1 MRIRF
6 FSKFEFFKTF
16 KISIFGKIENFDHLN
31 YKIPIK
37 DVQCQ
42 TSYAMLGTFRRP
54 SSAGEEQQQTK
65 KLKKLN
71 FVAS

>member
-16 KISIFGKIENFDHLN
+16 KISIFGKIENFDHPN

-37 DVQCQ
+37 DVP
-42 TSYAMLGTFRRP
+42 M
-54 SSAGEEQQQTK
+54 
-65 KLKKLN
+65 LKKAK
-71 FVAS
+71 V